1 MKAVIL
7 AGGLGTR
14 ISEESHLR
22 PKPMIEVGSMPMLW
36 HIMKIYSHWGIND
49 FIVCAGY
56 KSYVIKEYFSN
67 FLLHSSDVYLD
78 FARNKIEARGSGVE
92 DWRIQIVDTG
102 LDTQTGGRLRR
113 VRQHLGN
120 ETFCLTYGDG
130 VSNVDIGKLI
140 EFHRRHRRE
149 ATVTAIQPP
158 ARFGAMT
165 FEGDAV
171 ASFDEKPKGDGQWVN
186 GGFFV
191 LQPGVF
197 DYLLDDTTVW
207 EHQPLQKLA
216 QSGNLMAYR
225 HHGFWA
231 AMDTLRDRT
240 ALEGLWASG
249 QAPWKVWP

>member
-22 PKPMIEVGSMPMLW
+22 PKPMIEVGGMPMLW

>member
-14 ISEESHLR
+14 ISEESHLK
-22 PKPMIEVGSMPMLW
+22 PKPMIEVGGMPMLW
-36 HIMKIYSHWGIND
+36 HIMKCYSHWGIND
-49 FIVCAGY
+49 FVVCAGY

-78 FARNKIEARGSGVE
+78 FARNKIEARGTGIE

-102 LDTQTGGRLRR
+102 LETQTGGRLRR

-130 VSNVDIGKLI
+130 VSNVDVSRLI
-140 EFHRRHRRE
+140 DYHCRHGRQ

-165 FEGDAV
+165 FAGDAV
-171 ASFDEKPKGDGQWVN
+171 ASFDEKPLGDGQWVN
-186 GGFFV
+186 GGCFV
-191 LQPGVF
+191 LEPGEF
-197 DYLLDDTTVW
+197 DHIADDSTIW
-207 EHQPLQKLA
+207 DHQPLQTLA
-216 QSGNLMAYR
+216 SSGQLMAYR
-225 HHGFWA
+225 HAGFWA
-231 AMDTLRDRT
+231 AMDTMRDRT
-240 ALEGLWASG
+240 SLEALWASG
-249 QAPWKVWP
+249 RAPWKLWS